1 MPHDVRRNNPLF
13 LPENLERAAP
23 LLEALKDVAK
33 AHDATPAQVALAWV
47 VRRPNV
53 VAIPGASSVAQLE
66 ANVAAADLELTDED
80 DARLTEASD
89 RFEPVRGRGG
99 GPEAGRPT
107 GSSASPCG
115 VAVFVGPAARRYD
128 AASARPP
135 RAREVGSCTSLWS
148 GVVGSDPASPKPPRR
163 LVTRL
168 GSSIGASRRSGACH
182 RRSPGKKLV
191 GVGFDRDRLEE
202 AGIKDAF
209 AVASVTNG
217 DNSNIM
223 IARVAKETYGIDRV
237 VARIYDPRRAAIY
250 ERLGIP
256 TVATVQWTIERV
268 LRRILPESHAV
279 EWIDPSAKVCL
290 LERQV
295 PAAWAGRDVA
305 ELEIDGEAKV
315 IAVSRLGVSQL
326 ARPEPRDPGR

>member
-1 MPHDVRRNNPLF
+1 
-13 LPENLERAAP
+13 
-23 LLEALKDVAK
+23 
-33 AHDATPAQVALAWV
+33 
-47 VRRPNV
+47 
-53 VAIPGASSVAQLE
+53 
-66 ANVAAADLELTDED
+66 
-80 DARLTEASD
+80 
-89 RFEPVRGRGG
+89 
-99 GPEAGRPT
+99 
-107 GSSASPCG
+107 
-115 VAVFVGPAARRYD
+115 VFVHVVVVGCGR
-128 AASARPP
+128 
-135 RAREVGSCTSLWS
+135 VGSGLAEAVEAAGHT
-148 GVVGSDPASPKPPRR
+148 VGIIDRREQAFRR
-163 LVTRL
+163 L
-168 GSSIGASRRSGACH
+168 
-182 RRSPGKKLV
+182 SPSFSGKKLV

-279 EWIDPSAKVCL
+279 EWIDPSARVCL

-295 PAAWAGRDVA
+295 PANWAGHDVI
-305 ELEIDGEAKV
+305 ELEIEGDARV

-326 ARPEPRDPGR
+326 TRPGLVIQDGDVVYAAVSGDKIAAFDERLSGSATAGAH